1 MTLWA
6 VSDEKLTP
14 LPRHRLDSEDRL
26 ETWIAQDPS
35 LLGMD
40 VLIIGRQVT
49 TGFGKRIDLLA
60 IDDEGNLVIIELKRD
75 MTSRETVAQVLD
87 YASWVNALSPE
98 AINGIASDY
107 LKKPLADAFKERFE
121 TAIPDNINTSH
132 RLLIVASELD
142 DSSERIVQY
151 LSTVCSLDINVV
163 FFTCFQHNGV
173 ELVGRSWLM
182 DPVAVEARVRPP
194 SQSWDKFP
202 NLALVSYFK
211 KQIEENRAYFQST
224 KRQLIFKQDRGDG
237 KRHWDV
243 TALKKS
249 ARVRQRGRFDGDIA
263 FWQGGLNQVAAV
275 HPLDN
280 ETCLRFYL
288 TSDKDFEFF
297 HDAVTKSLQSV
308 KWSSAVAAGD
318 DDLDEKEDG

>member
-14 LPRHRLDSEDRL
+14 LPKHRLDSEDRL

-49 TGFGKRIDLLA
+49 TSFGKRIDLLA

-87 YASWVNALSPE
+87 YASWVNALSAE
-98 AINGIASDY
+98 AINDIASGY

-151 LSTVCSLDINVV
+151 LSMVCSLDINVV
-163 FFTCFQHNGV
+163 FFNCFQHNGV

-182 DPVAVEARVRPP
+182 DPEQVVIRKRKKILRPTELTWGQESVPVGTWRDLLEEAVSRGLKEGLPIDKLPMNKKTSDGKFNQLRDGDQPIFLNDGHLQIKGKAGAVQIKNWVARIREELQKPEGFITVETA
-194 SQSWDKFP
+194 
-202 NLALVSYFK
+202 
-211 KQIEENRAYFQST
+211 
-224 KRQLIFKQDRGDG
+224 DG
-237 KRHWDV
+237 KRER
-243 TALKKS
+243 L
-249 ARVRQRGRFDGDIA
+249 
-263 FWQGGLNQVAAV
+263 
-275 HPLDN
+275 
-280 ETCLRFYL
+280 
-288 TSDKDFEFF
+288 
-297 HDAVTKSLQSV
+297 
-308 KWSSAVAAGD
+308 
-318 DDLDEKEDG
+318 